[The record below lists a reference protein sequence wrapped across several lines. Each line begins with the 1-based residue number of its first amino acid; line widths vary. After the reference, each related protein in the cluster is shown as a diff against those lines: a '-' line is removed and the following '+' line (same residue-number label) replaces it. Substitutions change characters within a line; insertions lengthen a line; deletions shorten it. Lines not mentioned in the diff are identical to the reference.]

1 MLKKKIAVLFGGVS
15 SEYEVSLRSVSS
27 VIRNIDTELFS
38 VIPIGITKRG
48 RWLYFPGPVELIEND
63 TWHKSPDC
71 VPAIISPDRVSGGI
85 IRFAE
90 DGSAVSFEKVD
101 AVIPVLHGKNGEDGT
116 MQGLFELAGIPYVG
130 PGVLASAVCMDKAV
144 ANAMMD
150 YYGVPHC
157 EWTSITAAQSAD
169 IDRIAEDFEKR
180 VAYPI
185 IVKPACAGSSVGV
198 SKAHNRDELR
208 AGVLAA
214 FAHDSKVVL
223 ERCIVGREIE
233 CAVLGN
239 DKPVASHLGEILPP
253 EGEMYTYEEK
263 YSSVSETGLAIP
275 AKLAPELEE
284 AIRKI
289 AVSAYML
296 FGCKGLSRVDFF
308 VENGRPYLNEINTLP
323 GFTSISMYPKLMEH
337 LGISTKEIITRLIEL
352 SLGEER

>member
-1 MLKKKIAVLFGGVS
+1 MAKKKIAVLFGGVS

-27 VIRNIDTELFS
+27 VLRNIDSELFS

-48 RWLYFPGPVELIEND
+48 RWLYYPGPVELIEND

-71 VPAIISPDRVSGGI
+71 VPAIISPDRISGGI

-90 DGSAVSFEKVD
+90 DGSAVSFERPD

-157 EWTSITAAQSAD
+157 EWTSLTSAEAEDIETAAEQ
-169 IDRIAEDFEKR
+169 FEKR

-185 IVKPACAGSSVGV
+185 IVKPASAGSSVGV
-198 SKAHNRDELR
+198 SKAHNREELR

-214 FAHDSKVVL
+214 FAHDGKVVL
-223 ERCIVGREIE
+223 ERCVVGREIE

-239 DKPVASHLGEILPP
+239 EKPIASHVGEILPP

-263 YSSVSETGLAIP
+263 YSAVSVTGLAIP
-275 AKLAPELEE
+275 ASLPQSLEDE
-284 AIRKI
+284 IRETAIR
-289 AVSAYML
+289 AYRM
-296 FGCKGLSRVDFF
+296 FGCRGLSRVDFF
-308 VENGRPYLNEINTLP
+308 VENGRPLLNEINTLP

-337 LGISTKEIITRLIEL
+337 FGISAKELITRLIEL
-352 SLGEER
+352 GLGEER